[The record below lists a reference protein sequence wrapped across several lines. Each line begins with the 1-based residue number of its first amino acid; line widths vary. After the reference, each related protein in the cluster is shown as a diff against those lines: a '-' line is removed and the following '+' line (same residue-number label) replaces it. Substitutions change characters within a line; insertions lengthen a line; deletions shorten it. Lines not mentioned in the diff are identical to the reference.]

1 MIHRPLFAC
10 LLLLAALSAGCLF
23 SKKPAAPKENT
34 APAAETEQILMQRS
48 IDKRVAELVAQGL
61 TADAARAQATT
72 EFKDRY
78 GYTSAA
84 KK

>member
-1 MIHRPLFAC
+1 MIHRPRLPT
-10 LLLLAALSAGCLF
+10 LLLLTAMSAGCMF
-23 SKKPAAPKENT
+23 SKKTAAPKENT
-34 APAAETEQILMQRS
+34 SPAAETEQFLMQRS

-61 TADAARAQATT
+61 TADAARTQATA